1 MANELN
7 MNILT
12 TTGARLLYAVPMAIF
27 GIFHFMNASAMS
39 GMVPSFLPGGVFWVY
54 LTGLALIL
62 AAISI
67 IIQKKARLAALLLAA
82 MLIIFVL
89 TMHLPGLGGENMQM
103 SMTMLLKDTAL
114 AGAALAFAGLAE
126 D

>member
-1 MANELN
+1 

-27 GIFHFMNASAMS
+27 GIFHFMNASSMS
-39 GMVPSFLPGGVFWVY
+39 GMVPSFIPGGVLWVY
-54 LTGLALIL
+54 VTGLALIL

-67 IIQKKARLAALLLAA
+67 IIQKKARLAGLLLAG

-89 TMHLPGLGGENMQM
+89 TMHLPGLGGENAQM
-103 SMTMLLKDTAL
+103 AMVNMLKDIAL
-114 AGAALAFAGLAE
+114 AGAALAFAGQA
-126 D
+126 DD